1 MGRFCQLARSGHMRG
16 TAKEMHPTIF
26 PSQMEDIATAV
37 LVLWRVTHLL
47 SVEAGPFGMF
57 TALRRAGG
65 HGFFGKLLDCFYCLS
80 LWLAIP
86 LALLT
91 GMGWAQRLLLWPALS
106 GAACLLEQ
114 ATRRTVFPGIY
125 EEPRE

>member
-1 MGRFCQLARSGHMRG
+1 MR
-16 TAKEMHPTIF
+16 HPIF
-26 PSQMEDIATAV
+26 PSQIEDMLVAV

-47 SVEAGPFGMF
+47 NAEAGPFGMF
-57 TALRRAGG
+57 SGLRRLAGG
-65 HGFFGKLLDCFYCLS
+65 GFLGQLLDCFYCLS

-91 GMGWAQRLLLWPALS
+91 GEGWVQQLLLWPALS
-106 GAACLLEQ
+106 GAACLLEK

-125 EEPRE
+125 EETKE